1 MRKVLTALFLCFLLV
16 LPVSAAPTVALTFD
30 DGPSGRFTRAL
41 LDGLAERN
49 VKATFFLCGYRIR
62 QYPELAQRIAEE
74 GHEIGC
80 HGFSHDSMAT
90 MSRRDIYEEI
100 QSTLALLPEGSRVK
114 LLRPPGGCCSESVA
128 QVAQALKMPIVQWS
142 VDPKDWAV
150 HDAAIVKARVL
161 QQARDG
167 DIILLHD
174 MSSSSVSAAL
184 AIVDTLTARGFR
196 FATVSE
202 LAVKKQ
208 VPMVA
213 GKSYTDFGGG
223 KILPP
228 LRGRGKLDARAIGNS
243 CLLSPITPLFSQGFR
258 PASFPGG
265 EASLPIPS
273 EKNVAMRRKD
283 WYTCKECMT

>member
-1 MRKVLTALFLCFLLV
+1 MRKIITVFCLCFLLV
-16 LPVSAAPTVALTFD
+16 LPVSAAAPTVALTFD

-62 QYPELAQRIAEE
+62 QYPELTQRILDE

-80 HGFSHDSMAT
+80 HGFSHDSMAA
-90 MSRRDIYEEI
+90 MSRRDIAEEI
-100 QSTLALLPEGSRVK
+100 QSTLALLPEGTRVK
-114 LLRPPGGCCSESVA
+114 LLRPPGGCCSESVT
-128 QVAQALKMPIVQWS
+128 QVAKALKMPIVQWS

-150 HDAAIVKARVL
+150 HDAAVVKARVL

-184 AIVDTLTARGFR
+184 AIIDTLTARGFQ

-202 LAVKKQ
+202 LATKKQ
-208 VPMVA
+208 AMLTP
-213 GKSYTDFGGG
+213 GKVYTDFGG
-223 KILPP
+223 
-228 LRGRGKLDARAIGNS
+228 
-243 CLLSPITPLFSQGFR
+243 
-258 PASFPGG
+258 
-265 EASLPIPS
+265 
-273 EKNVAMRRKD
+273 
-283 WYTCKECMT
+283 

>member
-1 MRKVLTALFLCFLLV
+1 MRKMILTLILCSLLV
-16 LPVSAAPTVALTFD
+16 LPVNAAAPTVALTFD

-80 HGFSHDSMAT
+80 HGFSHDSMAA

-114 LLRPPGGCCSESVA
+114 LLRPPGGCCSESVT
-128 QVAQALKMPIVQWS
+128 QVAKTLKMPIVRWS

-161 QQARDG
+161 QLGRDG
-167 DIILLHD
+167 VIILMTD
-174 MSSSSVSAAL
+174 MSASSVSAAL
-184 AIVDTLTARGFR
+184 GIVDPLPARGFR

-213 GKSYTDFGGG
+213 GKSYTDFGG
-223 KILPP
+223 
-228 LRGRGKLDARAIGNS
+228 
-243 CLLSPITPLFSQGFR
+243 
-258 PASFPGG
+258 
-265 EASLPIPS
+265 
-273 EKNVAMRRKD
+273 
-283 WYTCKECMT
+283 

>member
-1 MRKVLTALFLCFLLV
+1 MRKMILTLILCSLLV
-16 LPVSAAPTVALTFD
+16 LPVNAAAPTVALTFD

-114 LLRPPGGCCSESVA
+114 LLRPPGGCCSESVV

-213 GKSYTDFGGG
+213 GKSYTDFGG
-223 KILPP
+223 
-228 LRGRGKLDARAIGNS
+228 
-243 CLLSPITPLFSQGFR
+243 
-258 PASFPGG
+258 
-265 EASLPIPS
+265 
-273 EKNVAMRRKD
+273 
-283 WYTCKECMT
+283 